1 MISTKNISLTILFMS
16 IGIVWLAW
24 GKQSFALLLL
34 ASALLSSAISFF
46 VRRSRAA
53 SIPVAVGLFCLFV
66 AELTLPFIVPS
77 VRDKPVYR
85 DPESGYMNG
94 YNEQVEGFGFR
105 PVPGVHSSRKLT
117 LDGEIIYDVTYTI
130 GDDGYRM
137 SHTSE
142 PFMANVYG
150 GSFTFGEG
158 LNDNETLVHYLWADH
173 GFNAKSVGIHGYG
186 LQHAL
191 YNIEHGLT
199 ASDGFNI
206 LLTVPWH
213 ALRSSCKP
221 DYASG
226 TPRYEVEGNYA
237 RLAGICSKRR
247 LFSRIASRSNIF
259 KLVQNAL
266 YNEINQITN
275 EDIELYLAIV
285 RTIARYTHESNSKLV
300 IAYIQATE
308 ERMQFTEW
316 SNESLVEELKAIS
329 DIFVD
334 VTLSD
339 KQETLDPKYYIH
351 ELDQHPNAQA
361 NRERARLIV
370 QSLTNSR

>member
-1 MISTKNISLTILFMS
+1 MISTKKIMLTIIFVS
-16 IGIVWLAW
+16 IGVFWLAW
-24 GKQSFALLLL
+24 EKQNFALLLL
-34 ASALLSSAISFF
+34 ASALLSSAISYF
-46 VRRSRAA
+46 VRRFRAA
-53 SIPVAVGLFCLFV
+53 SIPVAVGLFCLSIAEV
-66 AELTLPFIVPS
+66 ALPFITSS
-77 VRDKPVYR
+77 VANKPVFY
-85 DPESGYMNG
+85 DPESDYANG
-94 YNEQVEGFGFR
+94 YSEQIEGFGYR
-105 PVPGVHSSRKLT
+105 STPGVHSSRKLT
-117 LDGEIIYDVTYTI
+117 LDGEVIYDVTYTI

-137 SHTSE
+137 SRTSE

-186 LQHAL
+186 LQQAL

-199 ASDGFNI
+199 TSEGFNI

-221 DYASG
+221 FYASG
-226 TPRYEVEGNYA
+226 TPRYEVEGEYA
-237 RLAGICSKRR
+237 RLAGVCSDEG
-247 LFSRIASRSNIF
+247 LFSRIARHSNIF
-259 KLVQNAL
+259 KLVQKVL
-266 YNEINQITN
+266 YNEKNRITD

-285 RTIARYTHESNSKLV
+285 RTIARHTHESNSRLV
-300 IAYIQATE
+300 IAYIQATQ

-316 SNESLVEELKAIS
+316 SNESLVEELKVIS

-339 KQETLDPKYYIH
+339 EQETLDPKYYIH
-351 ELDQHPNAQA
+351 ELDPHPSAQA
-361 NRERARLIV
+361 NRERAQLIF
-370 QSLTNSR
+370 QSLSNSR

>member
-1 MISTKNISLTILFMS
+1 MSSTKKIMLTIVFVS
-16 IGIVWLAW
+16 IGIIWLAW
-24 GKQSFALLLL
+24 EKQSFALLLL
-34 ASALLSSAISFF
+34 ASALLSSAVSYF
-46 VRRSRAA
+46 VRGLRAA
-53 SIPVAVGLFCLFV
+53 SIPVTVVLFCLSI
-66 AELTLPFIVPS
+66 AELTLPFVTSS
-77 VRDKPVYR
+77 VDNKPVFH
-85 DPESGYMNG
+85 DPESGYKNG
-94 YNEQVEGFGFR
+94 YNEQIEGFGNR
-105 PVPGVHSSRKLT
+105 PTPGVHSSRKLT

-137 SHTSE
+137 SRTSE

-173 GFNAKSVGIHGYG
+173 GFNAKSVGVHGYG
-186 LQHAL
+186 LQQAL

-199 ASDGFNI
+199 TSEGFNI

-213 ALRSSCKP
+213 ALRSTCKP
-221 DYASG
+221 YYVSG

-237 RLAGICSKRR
+237 RLAGVCSDEG
-247 LFSRIASRSNIF
+247 LFSRIARHSNIF
-259 KLVQNAL
+259 KLVQKAL
-266 YNEINQITN
+266 YNEKNRITD

-285 RTIARYTHESNSKLV
+285 RTIARHTHESNSRLV

-316 SNESLVEELKAIS
+316 SNESLLEELKAIS
-329 DIFVD
+329 DILVD

-339 KQETLDPKYYIH
+339 KQETLDRRYYVH
-351 ELDQHPNAQA
+351 ELDQHPSAEA
-361 NRERARLIV
+361 NRERAQLIF